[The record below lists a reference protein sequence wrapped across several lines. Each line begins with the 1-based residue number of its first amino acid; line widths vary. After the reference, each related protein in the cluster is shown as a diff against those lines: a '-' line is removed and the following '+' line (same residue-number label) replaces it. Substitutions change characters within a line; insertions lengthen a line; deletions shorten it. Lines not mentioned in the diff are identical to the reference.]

1 MLTLENVARA
11 LAGEIVGDEVRVP
24 GPGHSAKDRSLCV
37 KLDRAAPG
45 GFIVNSFAGDDP
57 IRCKDYVREKLGLP
71 SWNESHDGN
80 RLLRLM
86 TTQMKAKRF
95 CFRSCASLLR
105 RFGNVALTARM
116 GGTTQ

>member
-80 RLLRLM
+80 RLVATYDYTDEGETLLF
-86 TTQMKAKRF
+86 QVVRF
-95 CFRSCASLLR
+95 
-105 RFGNVALTARM
+105 TP
-116 GGTTQ
+116 